1 VQPIPKSG
9 YYLPNRLVLIFLQ
22 AMEDVLGV
30 NGVKATLH
38 MAKLSDWID
47 NYPADNFEP
56 NVDFSSFSSLNAALD
71 EVYGMRGGRGLA
83 RRAAWHMFDRA
94 VRHASGVTSVIDVA
108 IKLLPTSVAM
118 RRGLQAMSIAMS
130 KISDQIANL
139 EDDDEVLRFTFHRCA
154 ACWGRQSDIP
164 ICHSQQGLLEQAL
177 RWISGGHSF
186 RVHETA
192 CVAKGDEACVFLID
206 KEPLD

>member
-1 VQPIPKSG
+1 MQPIPKSG
-9 YYLPNRLVLIFLQ
+9 YYLPNRLALIFLQ

-38 MAKLSDWID
+38 MANLSEWID
-47 NYPADNFEP
+47 NHPEDNFEP

-71 EVYGMRGGRGLA
+71 EVYGLRGGRGLA

-108 IKLLPTSVAM
+108 IKLLPTRVAVK
-118 RRGLQAMSIAMS
+118 RGLQAISMAISR
-130 KISDQIANL
+130 ISDQKASL
-139 EDDDEVLRFTFHRCA
+139 EDEDGVLRFSFHRCA
-154 ACWGRQSDIP
+154 ACWGRQSDQP
-164 ICHSQQGLLEQAL
+164 VCNSQVGLLEQAL

-186 RVHETA
+186 RVQETT
-192 CVAKGDEACVFLID
+192 CVAMGDEACVFLID

>member
-9 YYLPNRLVLIFLQ
+9 YYLPNRLALIFLQ

-38 MAKLSDWID
+38 MANLSDWID
-47 NYPADNFEP
+47 NHPEDNFDP

-71 EVYGMRGGRGLA
+71 EVYGLRGGRGLA

-94 VRHASGVTSVIDVA
+94 VRHAGGVTSVIDVA
-108 IKLLPTSVAM
+108 IKLMPTRIAVK
-118 RRGLQAMSIAMS
+118 RGLQAISVAIS
-130 KISDQIANL
+130 RISDQKASL
-139 EDDDEVLRFTFHRCA
+139 EDDDTVLRFSFHRCA
-154 ACWGRQSDIP
+154 ACWGRQSDQP
-164 ICHSQQGLLEQAL
+164 VCHAQVGLLEQAL

-186 RVHETA
+186 RVQETT

>member
-9 YYLPNRLVLIFLQ
+9 YYLPNRFALIFLQ

-38 MAKLSDWID
+38 MANLSDWID
-47 NYPADNFEP
+47 NLPADNLDP

-71 EVYGMRGGRGLA
+71 EIYGMRGGRGLA
-83 RRAAWHMFDRA
+83 RRASWHMFDRA
-94 VRHASGVTSVIDVA
+94 VRHAGGVTSVVDVA
-108 IKLLPTSVAM
+108 VKLLPMRVAVRRGIQAISVAM
-118 RRGLQAMSIAMS
+118 SR
-130 KISDQIANL
+130 ISDQKASV
-139 EDDDEVLRFTFHRCA
+139 EDDDTNIRFAFHRCA
-154 ACWGRQSDIP
+154 ACWGRQSDLP
-164 ICHSQQGLLEQAL
+164 ICHSQVGLLEQAL

-186 RVHETA
+186 RVQETT
-192 CVAKGDEACVFLID
+192 CVAMGDEACVFVID